1 MLIIIIVLIF
11 LLLCIRQKEHFG
23 SKILDKCFTENV
35 YNEFNDYSKKIEVKG
50 GIVYITPTKYVPNIP
65 MISWNGLFMNNLC
78 VEPDE
83 RNIGLGTKLVKKVI
97 EYGRDNGYDHII
109 LQVKSVNYPAIH
121 IYEKLGFV
129 RYMEGRDKNHEYARV
144 YIYYI

>member
-1 MLIIIIVLIF
+1 MLIIIVLIF

-35 YNEFNDYSKKIEVKG
+35 YNEFNNYSKKIEVKG

-97 EYGRDNGYDHII
+97 EYGRD
-109 LQVKSVNYPAIH
+109 LSLIH
-121 IYEKLGFV
+121 I
-129 RYMEGRDKNHEYARV
+129 
-144 YIYYI
+144 

>member
-1 MLIIIIVLIF
+1 MLIIIVLL
-11 LLLCIRQKEHFG
+11 LLLCVQRKENFG
-23 SKILDKCFTENV
+23 SKLLNRCFDESV
-35 YNEFNDYSKKIEVKG
+35 YNEFNEYSKKIEVKG

-129 RYMEGRDKNHEYARV
+129 RYMEGRDKNHEYARI